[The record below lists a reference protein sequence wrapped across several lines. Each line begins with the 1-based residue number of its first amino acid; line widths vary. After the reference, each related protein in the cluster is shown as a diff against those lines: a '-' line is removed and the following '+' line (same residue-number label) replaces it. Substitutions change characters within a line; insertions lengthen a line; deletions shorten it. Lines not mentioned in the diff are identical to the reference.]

1 MSTKSDDKQDSTS
14 KKLTD
19 DSSKPSTPESK
30 DSKGQPAPGG
40 VIKRIRI
47 PIACVTCRHKKIK
60 CDGQTPC
67 SHCEKFK
74 VDCIYPVAT
83 KPVNQEYVETL
94 ENRLKSVESHLKEL
108 LARGMSLEGTPL
120 EEHLSY
126 PLPSQPLHNLDEDP
140 SHSYPSSATGTSPA
154 PSQTL
159 LSRMSHMDVSRSS
172 TPTTRPN
179 KRHSDTPGHLP
190 IVEDEC
196 SRTLDSIV
204 GSLRVS
210 QDGCARY
217 LPKLT
222 GGREESFADARTY
235 GSSKP
240 AGLYAADIVG
250 TLDWE
255 TVDLPQPYTL
265 PTAILPP
272 KAIATLMNVYFN
284 SVHTF
289 MPILHKASFLSLCQD
304 GEYRIPPFLLMS
316 MLAVASRHLSVAD
329 IQQIPGIAHLK
340 GASPGGSAGSGKRQ
354 DENHH
359 HALFDYARTLLDTFL
374 DIPRLSTIQGLL
386 LLTYYQTKE
395 KRSGHF
401 LRARMYLSMATR
413 MAKDMGLS
421 QISPHDQQTFETAT
435 VQTTNTGDSVSSV
448 DEDPSYHQ
456 RHSNQ
461 RTTPTLQD
469 PSQGATETMLEK
481 QVVIQQECQ
490 LAWLGCYFLDG
501 LTSDASGQECLISN
515 SALDV
520 PALMREATTSKDT
533 THGAALIFWYH
544 HLQLIHIQR
553 RICGLNRSR
562 NNAHSSNH
570 QWHRNTVDVVHESTE
585 VQSIDEAMRNWIQ
598 FLPSHLVYLDSPG
611 LPSYYTLYLHRFYYS
626 LKILLYRPLISSSTL
641 RGQLSESKSPISI
654 CTQSALLMTRIGETI
669 FQNYSWPWPG
679 CGLFGYHMIQAAEM
693 HVFSMVLT
701 EQMMTGSMTESVA
714 SEAQDLFGRTINL
727 VKGYISLAGVTDLQP
742 DVTTLE
748 QTVKNYVLS
757 RPSRQQQYQPRH
769 PMDHLQPITP
779 FAILQQQHQQ
789 KQWQQQQQQQRRQQ
803 PQHQHQHQHQHQS
816 QDIPSDLNHMPGTT
830 LSKGPTSPQD
840 TQMLSPSIQSSN
852 VGFYSSFGLQQTH
865 HHSQVPQ
872 YHHQQQNP
880 DDVHH
885 YGHSYQEDPSGIFG
899 PSSIPLY
906 SPSSTALAGGDLF
919 AFLQPSATLTPI
931 SELLNL
937 SNNINAA
944 GPSSIPGGS
953 QSHGQRSEGTLS
965 NSDPTVRSTTSVPSA
980 LPCVRTG
987 AHPTQGGSDTFSLP
1001 PPKPPKRLL
1010 YQSTGSTTS
1019 SNRSASQKP
1028 PVPKKPT
1035 RLVLNG
1041 GTFPDNCG
1049 ETSNDNSP
1057 GASNNPSSSSAED
1070 RSMMPPPNAAP
1081 TRPIRVL
1088 PAQGQLY
1095 GMGALIN
1102 SLAPDQSSYPPPMSG
1117 ESLQPTSM
1125 LEQEDDLDYADTYA
1139 LEFWQT
1145 PNPQMAGRRAP
1156 IHNGRVL

>member
-19 DSSKPSTPESK
+19 DSSKLSTPESK
-30 DSKGQPAPGG
+30 DSKGQSVPGG
-40 VIKRIRI
+40 VVKRIRI

-108 LARGMSLEGTPL
+108 LARGMSLDGTPA

-126 PLPSQPLHNLDEDP
+126 PLPSQPLHNLDDDP
-140 SHSYPSSATGTSPA
+140 SHSYSSSVIGTSPA
-154 PSQTL
+154 PSQTP
-159 LSRMSHMDVSRSS
+159 LSRISHMDTSRSS

-179 KRHSDTPGHLP
+179 KRHSDTPGYLP
-190 IVEDEC
+190 IVEDEY

-204 GSLRVS
+204 GSFRVS

-222 GGREESFADARTY
+222 GGGEESFSDARTY
-235 GSSKP
+235 GSAKP
-240 AGLYAADIVG
+240 AGLYAVDIVG

-289 MPILHKASFLSLCQD
+289 LPILHKASFLSLCQE

-316 MLAVASRHLSVAD
+316 MLAVASRHLSVAE

-340 GASPGGSAGSGKRQ
+340 GASPGGATGSGKRQ

-359 HALFDYARTLLDTFL
+359 HALFDYARTLLDTYL

-395 KRSGHF
+395 KRVGHF
-401 LRARMYLSMATR
+401 LRARMYLAMATR

-421 QISPHDQQTFETAT
+421 QIYPSEQQTFETAT
-435 VQTTNTGDSVSSV
+435 LRTTNTGDSISSV
-448 DEDPSYHQ
+448 DESPSSRQ
-456 RHSNQ
+456 RHSGQ
-461 RTTPTLQD
+461 RPTPTPQV
-469 PSQGATETMLEK
+469 PSQGTTEMMLEK
-481 QVVIQQECQ
+481 QAIIQQERQ

-501 LTSDASGQECLISN
+501 LTSDASGQECLITN

-520 PALMREATTSKDT
+520 PALTREATTSKDT
-533 THGAALIFWYH
+533 THGAALIYWYH

-553 RICGLNRSR
+553 RICDLSRSR
-562 NNAHSSNH
+562 NNAHSFSNP
-570 QWHRNTVDVVHESTE
+570 QWHRSIVDVVHESTE

-598 FLPSHLVYLDSPG
+598 FLPSHLVYLGSPG

-626 LKILLYRPLISSSTL
+626 LKILLYRPLISSSAL

-701 EQMMTGSMTESVA
+701 EQMMTGPTTESVA
-714 SEAQDLFGRTINL
+714 SEALDLFGRTLNL
-727 VKGYISLAGVTDLQP
+727 IKGYISLAGVADLQP
-742 DVTTLE
+742 DVMILE

-757 RPSRQQQYQPRH
+757 RPSRQQQHQPRH
-769 PMDHLQPITP
+769 PMDQLQPITP
-779 FAILQQQHQQ
+779 FAILQQQHHQ
-789 KQWQQQQQQQRRQQ
+789 KQWQQQQQQRW
-803 PQHQHQHQHQHQS
+803 QHPQHQHQHQS
-816 QDIPSDLNHMPGTT
+816 QETPSDLNHMPGTS
-830 LSKGPTSPQD
+830 LSKVPMSPQD
-840 TQMLSPSIQSSN
+840 SQMLSPSIQSSN
-852 VGFYSSFGLQQTH
+852 AGFYSSFGLQQTH
-865 HHSQVPQ
+865 HHQQVPQ
-872 YHHQQQNP
+872 YHHHQQNP
-880 DDVHH
+880 NVHQYTH
-885 YGHSYQEDPSGIFG
+885 PYQEDPSGLFG

-906 SPSSTALAGGDLF
+906 TPSSTALAGGDLF
-919 AFLQPSATLTPI
+919 AFLQPSATLAPI
-931 SELLNL
+931 SELLDL
-937 SNNINAA
+937 SNNINAT
-944 GPSSIPGGS
+944 GPSSIPS
-953 QSHGQRSEGTLS
+953 DEQSRGQRSEGPLA
-965 NSDPTVRSTTSVPSA
+965 NSDLTSRSTAAVPSA
-980 LPCVRTG
+980 LPSVRTG
-987 AHPTQGGSDTFSLP
+987 AHPALGGPDTFSFP

-1035 RLVLNG
+1035 RLVLNNG
-1041 GTFPDNCG
+1041 APRSSCG
-1049 ETSNDNSP
+1049 EPSNDDSP
-1057 GASNNPSSSSAED
+1057 GGSNNPSLSSVED

-1081 TRPIRVL
+1081 TRPIKVL
-1088 PAQGQLY
+1088 PAQGQLTEPTD
-1095 GMGALIN
+1095 GGTSGAD
-1102 SLAPDQSSYPPPMSG
+1102 P
-1117 ESLQPTSM
+1117 
-1125 LEQEDDLDYADTYA
+1125 
-1139 LEFWQT
+1139 
-1145 PNPQMAGRRAP
+1145 
-1156 IHNGRVL
+1156 

>member
-1 MSTKSDDKQDSTS
+1 MGTKFDDKQDSTS
-14 KKLTD
+14 KMLTD

-30 DSKGQPAPGG
+30 DSKGQPPPGG
-40 VIKRIRI
+40 VVKRIRI

-108 LARGMSLEGTPL
+108 LARGMSHDGTPV

-126 PLPSQPLHNLDEDP
+126 PLPSQPLHILDDDP
-140 SHSYPSSATGTSPA
+140 SHSHPSSVIGTSPA
-154 PSQTL
+154 PSQTP
-159 LSRMSHMDVSRSS
+159 LSRISHMDASRSS
-172 TPTTRPN
+172 TPTTWPN

-190 IVEDEC
+190 IVEDEY

-204 GSLRVS
+204 GSFKVS

-217 LPKLT
+217 LPRLT

-235 GSSKP
+235 GSAKP
-240 AGLYAADIVG
+240 ASLYAVDIVG

-272 KAIATLMNVYFN
+272 KAIATLMTVYFN

-289 MPILHKASFLSLCQD
+289 MPILHKSSFLSLCQE

-316 MLAVASRHLSVAD
+316 ILAVASRHLSVAE

-340 GASPGGSAGSGKRQ
+340 GASPGGAEGSGKRQ
-354 DENHH
+354 EENHH
-359 HALFDYARTLLDTFL
+359 HALFDYARTLLDTYL
-374 DIPRLSTIQGLL
+374 DVPRLSTIQGLL

-401 LRARMYLSMATR
+401 LRARMYLTMATR
-413 MAKDMGLS
+413 MAKDMSLS
-421 QISPHDQQTFETAT
+421 QISPSDQQTFGTAT
-435 VQTTNTGDSVSSV
+435 VQTTNTGDSISSV
-448 DEDPSYHQ
+448 DEGTSSHQ

-461 RTTPTLQD
+461 RSTPAPQA
-469 PSQGATETMLEK
+469 PSQGTTETMLEK
-481 QVVIQQECQ
+481 QAVIQQERQ

-520 PALMREATTSKDT
+520 PALMREATTSRDT
-533 THGAALIFWYH
+533 AHGAALIFWYH

-553 RICGLNRSR
+553 RICDLNRSR
-562 NNAHSSNH
+562 NNAHSFSTP
-570 QWHRNTVDVVHESTE
+570 QRHRNTVDVVHESNE

-598 FLPSHLVYLDSPG
+598 FLPSHLVYLGSPG

-641 RGQLSESKSPISI
+641 RGRLSETQSPIAI

-701 EQMMTGSMTESVA
+701 EQMMTGPMTDSAA
-714 SEAQDLFGRTINL
+714 SEALDLFGRTLNL
-727 VKGYISLAGVTDLQP
+727 IKGYISLAGVTDLQP
-742 DVTTLE
+742 DVMILE
-748 QTVKNYVLS
+748 QTVKNYMLS
-757 RPSRQQQYQPRH
+757 RMSRQQQHQPHH
-769 PMDHLQPITP
+769 PMDQLQPITP

-789 KQWQQQQQQQRRQQ
+789 KQWQQQRQQQRQQQQRRQH
-803 PQHQHQHQHQHQS
+803 PQHQRQS
-816 QDIPSDLNHMPGTT
+816 QDSSSDLNHISATS
-830 LSKGPTSPQD
+830 LSKVPMSPQD
-840 TQMLSPSIQSSN
+840 TRMLSPSIQSSS
-852 VGFYSSFGLQQTH
+852 VGFYSSFGLQQTN

-872 YHHQQQNP
+872 YHHHQQNP
-880 DDVHH
+880 DDVHQ
-885 YGHSYQEDPSGIFG
+885 YTHSYQEDPSGLFG

-906 SPSSTALAGGDLF
+906 APSSTALAGGDLF
-919 AFLQPSATLTPI
+919 AFLQPSATLAPI
-931 SELLNL
+931 SGLLDP
-937 SNNINAA
+937 SNNINAT
-944 GPSSIPGGS
+944 GPSTIPGGES
-953 QSHGQRSEGTLS
+953 QSRGQGSETTLS
-965 NSDPTVRSTTSVPSA
+965 NSEPTSRSTTSVPSA
-980 LPCVRTG
+980 LPRIRTG
-987 AHPTQGGSDTFSLP
+987 THPAQGGPDTFSLP

-1035 RLVLNG
+1035 RLVLNNG
-1041 GTFPDNCG
+1041 DASRGSCG
-1049 ETSNDNSP
+1049 DPSNDNSP
-1057 GASNNPSSSSAED
+1057 GGSNNPSSSSAD
-1070 RSMMPPPNAAP
+1070 DKSTMPPPSTAP

-1102 SLAPDQSSYPPPMSG
+1102 SLAPDQSSYPPPMPG
-1117 ESLQPTSM
+1117 ESLQPMAM
-1125 LEQEDDLDYADTYA
+1125 LEQEDDLDYGDTYA
-1139 LEFWQT
+1139 LEFWQNSGT
-1145 PNPQMAGRRAP
+1145 SGAD
-1156 IHNGRVL
+1156 L